1 MTGRAGRT
9 DRQPRAPSSL
19 LEHALTTHEATAQPK
34 CQPPTSHAS
43 ARPHYLCDQASSNK
57 HASAGSLDGRIL
69 DGRILLGRIPPQ
81 QDPPRQDPS
90 TAGSLLGRISHIP
103 FAPCDGGTMGVLPQP
118 STAAGS
124 HPCAERLRP
133 RVVPSGTMALLN
145 CRRST
150 GGSSRC
156 IASNPFPGPQPF
168 GSLEPAPP
176 CPHMRCSSHAQLAVG
191 VELLCCP

>member
-69 DGRILLGRIPPQ
+69 LGRIPR
-81 QDPPRQDPS
+81 RQDPS
-90 TAGSLLGRISHIP
+90 SAGSPTYPLRL
-103 FAPCDGGTMGVLPQP
+103 AMGGTMGVLPQP
-118 STAAGS
+118 STAAGP